1 MEEKYLAPTQI
12 AGRDFMMRQIT
23 GNIVM
28 LNLLRFREYAD
39 YSETPELAPKEPI
52 SGEMAYQLYINHTL
66 PHLEKSGGEI
76 LFKGK
81 GGNFL
86 IGPATERWDSV
97 LLIRQQSTESF
108 IAFAQDKDYLKGIGH
123 RTAALED
130 SRLLP
135 LTEDT
140 IK

>member
-12 AGRDFMMRQIT
+12 AGRDFMMRQFT
-23 GNIVM
+23 GNLVM

-86 IGPATERWDSV
+86 IGPATERWDAV
-97 LLIRQQSTESF
+97 LLIR
-108 IAFAQDKDYLKGIGH
+108 
-123 RTAALED
+123 
-130 SRLLP
+130 
-135 LTEDT
+135 
-140 IK
+140 